1 MLFLYLSLSR
11 HTRLNPILHKE
22 ERVKLH
28 IPARYILQVLTLAQ
42 LLKLSFTYSLKN
54 VGVYSIFSG
63 IIITL
68 SIIIGNNFCHQGH
81 VEMQKK
87 Y

>member
-11 HTRLNPILHKE
+11 YTRLNPILHKDK
-22 ERVKLH
+22 RVKLH
-28 IPARYILQVLTLAQ
+28 MPPRHILQVLTLAQ

-54 VGVYSIFSG
+54 VGVYNIFSG
-63 IIITL
+63 IMITL
-68 SIIIGNNFCHQGH
+68 LIIIGNNFCHQGH

>member
-1 MLFLYLSLSR
+1 MLFLYLSLSQ
-11 HTRLNPILHKE
+11 HTRLNPIPHKE

>member
-1 MLFLYLSLSR
+1 MLFLYLSLSQ

>member
-1 MLFLYLSLSR
+1 MLFLYLALSR